1 MADMNGE
8 QLAQVVRQKMS
19 DLALACQDVDEAA
32 ASRSSGGRWSPKEIL
47 SHLIGPGKDAHVMVM
62 RRFLEED
69 TPTLD
74 LIPENTH
81 FSPERAGTPF
91 AQLSR
96 EAQEEYGRIAD
107 FAASLSQEQLSRKAR
122 IPMLKESPLGEYP
135 TLGQL
140 ISGLGG
146 FHVQFHIEH
155 LREVLKELSDS

>member
-1 MADMNGE
+1 MADMTGK

-19 DLALACQDVDEAA
+19 DLAIACQGVDEAD
-32 ASRSSGGRWSPKEIL
+32 ASRSPEGRWSPKEIL
-47 SHLIGPGKDAHVMVM
+47 SHLIGPGKDAHVTVM

-81 FSPERAGTPF
+81 FSPERAGASF
-91 AQLSR
+91 AQLAS
-96 EAQEEYGRIAD
+96 EAQAEYARIAD

-135 TLGQL
+135 TLGEL
-140 ISGLGG
+140 TFGLGN
-146 FHVQFHIEH
+146 FHVQFHIKH
-155 LREVLKELSDS
+155 MQEVLKELSAS

>member
-8 QLAQVVRQKMS
+8 QLAQVVRQNMS
-19 DLALACQDVDEAA
+19 DLATACQGVDEAV
-32 ASRSSGGRWSPKEIL
+32 ASRSPEGRWSPKEIL
-47 SHLIGPGKDAHVMVM
+47 SHLIGPDTDAHVTVM

-81 FSPERAGTPF
+81 FSPERAAAPF

-107 FAASLSQEQLSRKAR
+107 FVASLSQEQLSRKAR
-122 IPMLKESPLGEYP
+122 IPMLKDSPLGEYP

-140 ISGLGG
+140 TFGLGG
-146 FHVQFHIEH
+146 FHVQFHIKH
-155 LREVLKELSDS
+155 MQEVLKELSDS